1 MTKGERERRQ
11 RTIEEDTY
19 AGRGVE
25 RKTFSNNGAR
35 DKTKDKE
42 WESDVDESITD
53 KSRDDQRSITDE
65 KNLRLGCRHRPP
77 PYNTIKAVSW
87 HPDMVTHSS

>member
-1 MTKGERERRQ
+1 MKRNEEKRRAAKRRTDNNRGEVRRIGEGEKVDKRREREGRG
-11 RTIEEDTY
+11 IEEDTY

-42 WESDVDESITD
+42 WESEGDESITD
-53 KSRDDQRSITDE
+53 KRRAETTRE
-65 KNLRLGCRHRPP
+65 
-77 PYNTIKAVSW
+77 A
-87 HPDMVTHSS
+87 

>member
-1 MTKGERERRQ
+1 MTKGEREGRG
-11 RTIEEDTY
+11 IEEDTY

-42 WESDVDESITD
+42 WESEGDESITD
-53 KSRDDQRSITDE
+53 KRRAETTRE
-65 KNLRLGCRHRPP
+65 
-77 PYNTIKAVSW
+77 A
-87 HPDMVTHSS
+87 